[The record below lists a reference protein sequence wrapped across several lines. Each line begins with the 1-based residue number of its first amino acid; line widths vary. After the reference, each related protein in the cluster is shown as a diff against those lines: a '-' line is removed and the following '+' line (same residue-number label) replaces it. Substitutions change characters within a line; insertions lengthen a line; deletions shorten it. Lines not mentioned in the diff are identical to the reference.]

1 MTKKKV
7 KLSDHTVNS
16 YDFIVLTAGGDFDR
30 FNKNPVFLFDHSTR
44 MLIGRIEDLE
54 VIGEEIWGVP
64 VFNSKNELAAEKE
77 QEYNDGFIRGFS
89 LGIEPREFEYGQNP
103 LFGDKLVLTK
113 WELSE
118 VSLCAIPSNKNA
130 VKLYKDGQPMA
141 DEEIGNIKLSLHNQ
155 KSNMKNRAQLVAKL
169 KLAADA
175 TDEQILEAVETLQ
188 NNLKQSND
196 ALTLAK
202 TESETALKQ
211 AKKTRIEL
219 MVDTAIASGKLSKEQ
234 RDTYIEL
241 GEANEDA
248 AKKAIDGMKPSIKP
262 IELTKDKGSEHK
274 AVKGKED
281 WTYDDWATKDSKGLA
296 LMKKDNR
303 EQFDTLLNAAKEAKK
318 RA

>member
-1 MTKKKV
+1 MTRKKV

-30 FNKNPVFLFDHSTR
+30 FSKNPVFLFDHSTR

-54 VIGEEIWGVP
+54 VSGEEIWGVP

-77 QEYNDGFIRGFS
+77 QEYNDDFIRGFS
-89 LGIEPREFEYGQNP
+89 LGIEPREFEYGTNP

-113 WELSE
+113 WELCE
-118 VSLCAIPSNKNA
+118 VSLCAIPSNKNS
-130 VKLYKDGQPMA
+130 VKLYKDGEPMA
-141 DEEIGNIKLSLHNQ
+141 DEEVGKIKLSLYNQ
-155 KSNMKNRAQLVAKL
+155 KSTMKNRAQLVAKL
-169 KLAADA
+169 NLAADA
-175 TDEQILEAVETLQ
+175 TDEQILEAVVGLQTKLTET
-188 NNLKQSND
+188 KD

-202 TESETALKQ
+202 TESDTALKQ

-219 MVDTAIASGKLSKEQ
+219 MVDNAIANGKLSKDQ

-241 GEANEDA
+241 GEANEEA
-248 AKKAIDGMKPSIKP
+248 AKKAIEGMKPSVKP
-262 IELTKDKGSEHK
+262 IELTHSKNRAN

-281 WTYDDWATKDSKGLA
+281 WTYDDWASKDSKGLA
-296 LMKKDNR
+296 LMKKENR

-318 RA
+318 RS